1 MALIFNYQIQIMKE
15 LSFRFRF
22 RGSPKSIEW
31 IRVIK
36 LFVLFVM
43 LSSES
48 LFATVKAQQVRLNLE
63 IENKSLVEVMDLLKE
78 KAGVQ
83 FVYSGADVKSVNNIS
98 VSIKDKNVVEILDIV
113 LKGTNLTYVQEG
125 NLIILR
131 HATLVQAKDEKPRV
145 VTGTVTGMVKTDTLA
160 GVTVQIKG
168 TTVGTVTDIKGRY
181 KLTLPVS
188 NDVELIFSFIGKKA
202 KTVKYTGQTELN
214 VILEDDAEALDE
226 VVALGYLNTEK
237 KKLTSAVTTLKAEDI
252 MMPGVSSI
260 DKMLEGHVPGLIF
273 MQNSGQVGATPRLRI
288 RGTSTVLGSQEP
300 LWVLDGVVLT
310 DPVNVDPTDINDLD
324 FVNLLGNAIS
334 GLNPY
339 DIEDINIL
347 KDASATALYGTKAAN
362 GVIVITTK
370 KGKVGPLRLNYHV
383 DGSFAR
389 RPRYSDRAIYL
400 MNSRE
405 RVDYSREAIE
415 KGMKYNST
423 EDGWTG
429 YEALVEQYK
438 KGLISF
444 DKFQEEVTRFETMNT
459 DWLGEITRNSF
470 SHNHTL
476 SFSGGSE
483 NFRYHASLGY
493 GRENGVLVKES
504 ADRYNSVLNLNFTQN
519 KFSAQ
524 FKLSANVREQD
535 HTPADVG
542 LMDYAYGTS
551 RAVPLY
557 DKDGTLHYHQVQKNQ
572 RPVYFNVLNERDN
585 SYNKVKGHTVSF
597 MTNLSYEIIPRLKA
611 QATLSYSLS
620 DTDNETYHAEN
631 TAYAYGYSYF
641 QKDPRY
647 NDFVSNRQATLPFGG
662 ELQKDNTKNNSYTLR
677 GQVNY
682 YHYLDEYEQHMLS
695 VDVGGELSSSKYT
708 GFAKTIRCY
717 LPDRGMTVNKVDEEV
732 YFKYAEWL
740 ASDPNALGKLKD
752 RTSNKVGL
760 YGSLTYSFRNAYIF
774 NVNARLDFS
783 NEFGNL
789 TNDKILPVW
798 SLSGR
803 WNLKENVLANVNW
816 INNVAL
822 RASFGYQGNI
832 TNEATPELIIQKG
845 EVNQVF
851 NEYQSTIKTFPNPDL
866 GWEKTA
872 SFNTSVD
879 FSLFNNSLKGMVSY
893 FYKKTKNAY
902 LTKKVSRVNGVA
914 SYKVNE
920 GTVENSGFEFSFNI
934 VPMNRML
941 SDISSSG
948 ERKGFRWSI
957 DPQLGQV
964 VNKLINKLGRGSDFD
979 PLHDDFNYQDY
990 LNGNAYVNGRPLNS
1004 FFSYEFTGLDPAD
1017 GRPTFA
1023 RVEEDLWDQ
1032 YIDMPKSKVFTTI
1045 MQYSGCRVPYLQGG
1059 ISNTFEYNNFILSF
1073 NLAYSIGSK
1082 VRLLKLY
1089 DNVSGSS
1096 VPQPI
1101 KNMRKEFVHRWKRP
1115 GDEKNTNIPGMLKAE
1130 DFSASINSPWWKNE
1144 PFKFAD
1150 HIWQMYDFSNIR
1162 VVSGN
1167 YLKLQSMSLRYV
1179 MPQKICK
1186 HLHVKNMY
1194 VSLSGSNLFTWS
1206 AKELRG
1212 QDPTSQSGSADRI
1225 NLSVRP
1231 TYSFSIDVSF

>member
-1 MALIFNYQIQIMKE
+1 MQIMKE
-15 LSFRFRF
+15 LSFRFGF
-22 RGSPKSIEW
+22 RGSPKPIEW
-31 IRVIK
+31 IRVMK

-43 LSSES
+43 LSSGS
-48 LFATVKAQQVRLNLE
+48 LFASVKAQQVKLNLE
-63 IENKSLVEVMDLLKE
+63 IENKSLIEIMDMLKE

-83 FVYSGADVKSVNNIS
+83 FVYSGADVKNVNNIS
-98 VSIKDKNVVEILDIV
+98 VSIKDKNVIEILDIV

-131 HATLVQAKDEKPRV
+131 HAHPVQAKDEKPRV
-145 VTGTVTGMVKTDTLA
+145 VTGTVTGVVRSDTLA

-168 TTVGTVTDIKGRY
+168 TSVGTATDIKGRY
-181 KLTLPVS
+181 KLTLPAGS
-188 NDVELIFSFIGKKA
+188 DVELIFSFIGKKT
-202 KTVKYTGQTELN
+202 KIVKYTGQTELN
-214 VILEDDAEALDE
+214 VILEDDAEVLEE
-226 VVALGYLNTEK
+226 VVALGYLNTDK

-310 DPVNVDPTDINDLD
+310 DPVNVNPDDINNLD

-362 GVIVITTK
+362 GVIVVTTK
-370 KGKVGPLRLNYHV
+370 KGKVGPLRVNYHV

-389 RPRYSDRAIYL
+389 RPHYSDRAIYL

-415 KGMKYNST
+415 KGMTYKT
-423 EDGWTG
+423 TQDGWTG
-429 YEALVEQYK
+429 YEALVEQYN

-444 DKFQEEVTRFETMNT
+444 DKLQEGTARFETMNT

-476 SFSGGSE
+476 SFSGGSD
-483 NFRYHASLGY
+483 NMRYHASIGY
-493 GRENGVLVKES
+493 GRENGVLIKES

-524 FKLSANVREQD
+524 FKLSANVREQK
-535 HTPADVG
+535 HTPSDVG
-542 LMDYAYGTS
+542 LLDYAYGTS

-557 DKDGTLHYHQVQKNQ
+557 DTDGSLFYHKVNKNTYS
-572 RPVYFNVLNERDN
+572 VYFNVLNERDN
-585 SYNKVKGHTVSF
+585 SYNTVKGHTLSL

-611 QATLSYSLS
+611 QATLSYSVS

-631 TAYAYGYSYF
+631 TAYAAGYAQF
-641 QKDPRY
+641 ELDPRY
-647 NDFVSNRQATLPFGG
+647 NDFVAKKNLTWPFGG
-662 ELQKDNTKNNSYTLR
+662 ELKKDNTKNTNYTLR

-682 YHYLDEYEQHMLS
+682 HHYLDEYEQHMLS
-695 VDVGGELSSSKYT
+695 VDVGGELNSSKYT

-717 LPDRGMTVNKVDEEV
+717 LPDRGLSVNQVD
-732 YFKYAEWL
+732 KDIWWGYADWL
-740 ASDPNALGKLKD
+740 TTDANALGKLKD
-752 RTSNKVGL
+752 NTSNKVGM
-760 YGSLTYSFRNAYIF
+760 YGSLTYSFRNTYIF

-783 NEFGNL
+783 NEFGKL
-789 TNDKILPVW
+789 TNDKILPIW
-798 SLSGR
+798 SVSGR
-803 WNLKENVLANVNW
+803 WNLKENVFANINW
-816 INNVAL
+816 VNNVAL

-845 EVNQVF
+845 NVNPIF

-872 SFNTSVD
+872 SFNTSLD

-902 LTKKVSRVNGVA
+902 LTKKVSRVNGVT

-941 SDISSSG
+941 SSISADG

-979 PLHDDFNYQDY
+979 PLHDDFTYEDY
-990 LNGNAYVNGRPLNS
+990 LNGKAYVSGRPLNS
-1004 FFSYEFTGLDPAD
+1004 FFSYEFTGLSPED

-1032 YIDMPKSKVFTTI
+1032 YIDMPNSKVFTTV

-1082 VRLLKLY
+1082 IRLLKLY
-1089 DNVSGSS
+1089 DNVSAGSS
-1096 VPQPI
+1096 VPQPV
-1101 KNMRKEFVHRWKRP
+1101 KNMRKEFVRRWKRP
-1115 GDEKNTNIPGMLKAE
+1115 GDEKKTNIPGILNAT
-1130 DFSASINSPWWKNE
+1130 DFNNSINYPWWKNE
-1144 PFKFAD
+1144 PFSFAAN
-1150 HIWQMYDFSNIR
+1150 IWQMYDFSNIR

-1167 YLKLQSMSLRYV
+1167 YLKLKTLSLRYV
-1179 MPQKICK
+1179 MPQKICRK
-1186 HLHVKNMY
+1186 LHVKNMY
-1194 VSLSGSNLFTWS
+1194 VSLSGTNLLTWS

-1231 TYSFSIDVSF
+1231 TYSFSLDVSF